1 VVIDRRSLLTLNFD
15 RPARATRWL
24 RVHRRAM
31 ACRFEVTLAVS
42 DAEHVDAARA
52 ALDEANRLEAM
63 LTLFRE
69 SSELSRINREGATR
83 PTHASQELFALLARC
98 GELHT
103 ATSGAFDIT
112 TTPLSRCWGFLKRNG
127 RIPAAAEIEAA
138 RASVGMNRVAL
149 DAEAETIWFT
159 APGMELNLGAVG
171 KGYAVDRMRRL
182 LRQRGVTRAL
192 VSAGGS
198 SVVAIGGGGRGWTID
213 VTSPQLPWR
222 IGRLSLV
229 DGALGTS
236 GAGEQFVLAGGTR
249 YGHVFDPR
257 TGRPARGVVS
267 ASVVA
272 RDAETADALS
282 TAFLVGGPD
291 LAERYCRNHPD
302 TLTIITL
309 DSAVARTR
317 VFGSY
322 TGARLEH

>member
-1 VVIDRRSLLTLNFD
+1 
-15 RPARATRWL
+15 
-24 RVHRRAM
+24 M

-42 DAEHVDAARA
+42 DAEHMDAARA
-52 ALDEANRLEAM
+52 ALDEADRLEAM

-83 PTHASQELFALLARC
+83 PTHASHELFALLARC
-98 GELHT
+98 RELHT

-112 TTPLSRCWGFLKRNG
+112 TTPLSRCWGFLKRDG

-149 DAEAETIWFT
+149 EAEAGTIWFT

-171 KGYAVDRMRRL
+171 KGYALDRVRRL

-213 VTSPQLPWR
+213 VTSPQHPWR

-236 GAGEQFVLAGGTR
+236 GAGEQFVLAGGR
-249 YGHVFDPR
+249 RFGHVFDPR
-257 TGRPARGVVS
+257 TGRPARSRQRERRRARRGDGRRAVDGV
-267 ASVVA
+267 
-272 RDAETADALS
+272 
-282 TAFLVGGPD
+282 P
-291 LAERYCRNHPD
+291 CRRP
-302 TLTIITL
+302 
-309 DSAVARTR
+309 
-317 VFGSY
+317 
-322 TGARLEH
+322 